1 MCLAARGQKK
11 FSSNGFCYVG
21 EKNFRMPSQRAGDAR
36 EPPHRRW
43 RQTGWYLPPSSVGV
57 NRRFSEH
64 QRRKPPPHRGQS
76 PLWKNAAAQAMP
88 FTNPW
93 RRILEGV
100 DTMEYIALILII
112 VLYTIVEIKK

>member
-1 MCLAARGQKK
+1 MCDSVKA
-11 FSSNGFCYVG
+11 
-21 EKNFRMPSQRAGDAR
+21 FRYDFPSPCRRRQAGG
-36 EPPHRRW
+36 H
-43 RQTGWYLPPSSVGV
+43 LPPSSVGV
-57 NRRFSEH
+57 NRRLSER

-88 FTNPW
+88 STNPW